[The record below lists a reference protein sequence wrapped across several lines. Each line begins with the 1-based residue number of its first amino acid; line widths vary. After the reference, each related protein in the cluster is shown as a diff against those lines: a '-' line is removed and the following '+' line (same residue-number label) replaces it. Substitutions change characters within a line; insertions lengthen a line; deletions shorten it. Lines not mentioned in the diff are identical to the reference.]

1 MASRHYVHEEDD
13 KYFSKAFAT
22 FAELR
27 KNNVMTDIVLSTLN
41 DPQTLKKVNGCESFN
56 SEIENTIEDINN
68 MEVSNYLCVLVRV
81 EYKYI
86 ISKICTTFHF
96 IVKLIVI
103 SAYRCTRSQNG
114 LNCGIRLFQNHV

>member
-13 KYFSKAFAT
+13 KYFSKVFAT

-56 SEIENTIEDINN
+56 SEIEEMGVDMNN
-68 MEVSNYLCVLVRV
+68 MAVSNHICLLVGV
-81 EYKYI
+81 EYKF
-86 ISKICTTFHF
+86 ISKICTSFNYF
-96 IVKLIVI
+96 IKSIVI
-103 SAYRCTRSQNG
+103 SACWCTSSQND

>member
-27 KNNVMTDIVLSTLN
+27 KNNVMTDIVLSTDN

-56 SEIENTIEDINN
+56 SEIENMGVDMNS
-68 MEVSNYLCVLVRV
+68 MVVSNYLYILVRV
-81 EYKYI
+81 EYHIYI
-86 ISKICTTFHF
+86 MYF
-96 IVKLIVI
+96 IQSLSQINCDFSLLVYLL
-103 SAYRCTRSQNG
+103 TRWS
-114 LNCGIRLFQNHV
+114 

>member
-27 KNNVMTDIVLSTLN
+27 KSYVMTDIVLSTDN

-56 SEIENTIEDINN
+56 SEIENMGVDMNS
-68 MEVSNYLCVLVRV
+68 MVVSNYLYILVRV
-81 EYKYI
+81 EYYINIKYVSYS
-86 ISKICTTFHF
+86 ISFSNQLWF
-96 IVKLIVI
+96 
-103 SAYRCTRSQNG
+103 
-114 LNCGIRLFQNHV
+114 

>member
-27 KNNVMTDIVLSTLN
+27 KNNVMTDIVLSTDN

-56 SEIENTIEDINN
+56 SEIENMGVDMNS
-68 MEVSNYLCVLVRV
+68 MVVSNYLYILVRV
-81 EYKYI
+81 EYY
-86 ISKICTTFHF
+86 ISKICTSFNFF
-96 IVKLIVI
+96 IKSIVI
-103 SAYRCTRSQNG
+103 SACGCTCSQNG

>member
-27 KNNVMTDIVLSTLN
+27 KSYVMTDIVLSTDN

-56 SEIENTIEDINN
+56 SEIENIGVDMNS
-68 MEVSNYLCVLVRV
+68 MVVSNYLYILVRV
-81 EYKYI
+81 EYYI
-86 ISKICTTFHF
+86 NINMYF
-96 IVKLIVI
+96 IQSLSQINCDFSLLVYLL
-103 SAYRCTRSQNG
+103 TRWS
-114 LNCGIRLFQNHV
+114 

>member
-1 MASRHYVHEEDD
+1 MASRHYVHEEDE

-41 DPQTLKKVNGCESFN
+41 DPQTLKKVNGCKSFN

-86 ISKICTTFHF
+86 FYVLHSIS
-96 IVKLIVI
+96 L
-103 SAYRCTRSQNG
+103 
-114 LNCGIRLFQNHV
+114 LN